1 MQNAMDSFDHAGF
14 QQIVRPVLN
23 KINRHNLA
31 FQQITSELCKT
42 NQTSDT
48 ASLHTEAG
56 EAVDFNPKTQ
66 TP

>member
-1 MQNAMDSFDHAGF
+1 MVF
-14 QQIVRPVLN
+14 QQTARPSL
-23 KINRHNLA
+23 KQINNQRLA
-31 FQQITSELCKT
+31 IQKNPSELCKT

-56 EAVDFNPKTQ
+56 EAVDSNTKIQ